1 MTSEMLPAILA
12 ILLLSAAPASASD
25 SVAGLYQSQ
34 QMEIG
39 AALELRKDG
48 HFRYQLDYGA
58 VSEGAEGSWTFDGK
72 TVRLTSSPMPKAPS
86 FELVRDEP
94 ASKGELYLTLED
106 PGFEW
111 GHGLEAVAKV
121 RGEDSG
127 FEISAGDGGRVDLA
141 GKPPIEAIAPEMPVY
156 GPTGDIFQLSPD
168 RGHKLLL
175 RFHRNDLGKAAFRDE
190 PLVLDG
196 HALTLS
202 RYDAEI
208 RFLREI
214 GFR

>member
-1 MTSEMLPAILA
+1 MMLQILS
-12 ILLLSAAPASASD
+12 ILLLGAAPAPASD

-58 VSEGAEGSWTFDGK
+58 VSEGAEGDWTFDGK
-72 TVRLTSSPMPKAPS
+72 TVRLTSNPMPKAPS

-94 ASKGELYLTLED
+94 ASKGELYMTLED

-111 GHGLEAVAKV
+111 GHGLEALAKV
-121 RGEDSG
+121 RGEQKG
-127 FEISAGDGGRVDLA
+127 FEISAGDGGRVDLTD
-141 GKPPIEAIAPEMPVY
+141 KPPIEAIAPEMPVY
-156 GPTGDIFQLSPD
+156 GPTGDIFPLSPD
-168 RGHKLLL
+168 HGHKLLF
-175 RFHRNDLGKAAFRDE
+175 RFHHNDLGKAAFRGE

-196 HALTLS
+196 KALLLS
-202 RYDAEI
+202 RYDAKI
-208 RFLREI
+208 RFLRAAP
-214 GFR
+214 